1 MDILL
6 TERQALL
13 RKEIDAFLQPPA
25 RERTADVRTIELRN
39 AFWGP
44 ERSLLDRA
52 LALEELSRLD
62 PGLVWEL
69 IGDEDGDVP
78 RRSVYRS
85 AVSLGTAARLL
96 ENQYQSLENL
106 GGEVPSSA
114 AGGPGLARGSF
125 SAVLAPG
132 YKPRASGEP
141 KVFSLTDPVRRAAQ
155 ETVDLVTAL
164 ETARFLAFRAASLA
178 GTAAAEAGVEAAKC
192 EKLAVEIAERAAAS
206 ERDGRLRQGDRP

>member
-6 TERQALL
+6 TERQVFL
-13 RKEIDAFLQPPA
+13 RKEIDAFLRPPA
-25 RERTADVRTIELRN
+25 RGRTADVLTIELRN
-39 AFWGP
+39 EFWGP
-44 ERSLLDRA
+44 ERSFLDRV
-52 LALEELSRLD
+52 LALEELSRFD
-62 PGLVWEL
+62 PGLAQEL

-78 RRSVYRS
+78 RRSVFRS

-141 KVFSLTDPVRRAAQ
+141 KVCRLTDPVRRAAQ

-164 ETARFLAFRAASLA
+164 ETARFLAFRAACLA
-178 GTAAAEAGVEAAKC
+178 GTAAAEAGAEAARC
-192 EKLAVEIAERAAAS
+192 EKISVEIAERADALGRA
-206 ERDGRLRQGDRP
+206 GRLREGDRS